1 MATMMLTNKSSRM
14 FSTSV
19 GDFFPGTSRDIPEK
33 EAIKLLGYSGE
44 IVKTVEA
51 LGADAK
57 SLVAKKE
64 AEIKAK
70 DRIIEEKNM
79 EVAKLQA
86 FIKKLEDKMT
96 KTSQT
101 VRAARN
107 KSK

>member
-19 GDFFPGTSRDIPEK
+19 GDFFPGTSRDIPDK
-33 EAIKLLGYSGE
+33 EAVKLLGYSGE

-57 SLVAKKE
+57 TLVAKKE

-70 DRIIEEKNM
+70 DKVIEEKNM
-79 EVAKLQA
+79 EVAKLRA
-86 FIKKLEDKMT
+86 FIKKLEDQMT

-101 VRAARN
+101 VKAARN